1 MTSSTLPTS
10 PSAPRPRVAIAYLIA
25 AVAIS
30 AGVPGLLPFD
40 VTGAT
45 RNFGLFN
52 ISSEWR
58 LAVFGATGLAVASL
72 ALIWDRIVVG
82 AAAQQQSGAGLRLLT
97 AFFGW
102 LALVTFVTVGSMAD
116 LALAYYRLAE
126 WALTIFVIWNLLPS
140 KSDLPRFEQLVRIVS
155 LTALIVVLA
164 MLILLPAVAQTPSTG
179 PLGIQ
184 LGGTAYHPNYFA
196 VVLALGAL
204 YWSVTSRHPA
214 KFVIVPIMLV
224 CWILTGS
231 RSGLAGGAAAMI
243 AFALLAVKGTGW
255 LDRFVFRAG
264 ILVVVCLAG
273 LAFLPEIWSVLSR
286 GDPSE
291 DLSQLNA
298 RTLIWPVAIEFAA
311 HAPFLGYGFIVGP
324 RRIGESFPV
333 DWLAPSHAH
342 NDILNAAVAGGVPA
356 ALLLATV
363 FALMLMRAFRVRTAN
378 PLLAVTGIPILLTAM
393 VEPLISS
400 HAPIIGVLAVGL
412 FRALA
417 LSRQPR

>member
-1 MTSSTLPTS
+1 MTSTRP
-10 PSAPRPRVAIAYLIA
+10 APPVATAYLIA

-58 LAVFGATGLAVASL
+58 LVVFGVAGLMVAGL

-82 AAAQQQSGAGLRLLT
+82 TATRHDGAAGLRVLI
-97 AFFGW
+97 AFFAW
-102 LALVTFVTVGSMAD
+102 LAATTLAMAGSTVEF
-116 LALAYYRLAE
+116 ALAYYRLAE
-126 WALTIFVIWNLLPS
+126 WALTIFIVWNLLPS
-140 KSDLPRFEQLVRIVS
+140 KSGLPRFEQLVRIVS

-164 MLILLPAVAQTPSTG
+164 MLVFLPAVAQTPSTG

-204 YWSVTSRHPA
+204 YWGTTSRHPV
-214 KFVIVPIMLV
+214 KFLIVPAMLV
-224 CWILTGS
+224 CWVLTGS
-231 RSGLAGGAAAMI
+231 RSGLAGGAAAML

-255 LDRFVFRAG
+255 LDRLVFRAG
-264 ILVVVCLAG
+264 ILIVVCLAG
-273 LAFLPEIWSVLSR
+273 LAFLPEIWNVLSR

-298 RTLIWPVAIEFAA
+298 RTLIWPVAVGFVAS
-311 HAPFLGYGFIVGP
+311 APLIGHGFIVGP
-324 RRIGESFPV
+324 RRISESFPV
-333 DWLAPSHAH
+333 DWLTPSHAH
-342 NDILNAAVAGGVPA
+342 NDILNAAVAGGLPA
-356 ALLLATV
+356 ALLLAAV
-363 FALMLMRAFRVRTAN
+363 FALMLIRAFRQRSVN

-393 VEPLISS
+393 VEPVISS
-400 HAPIIGVLAVGL
+400 HVPIVGVLAVGL

-417 LSRQPR
+417 LSR